1 MARQAREGEAEE
13 RGALFQAGSEE
24 VMDIR
29 KRVSLVDW
37 QRVSEDLDSVGYA
50 VLPAMLTQSH
60 SELVR
65 DMFDEAD
72 LFRSR
77 IIMERYNFGQG
88 EYKYFNYP
96 LPDVV
101 SELRTSIYP
110 CLTSV
115 ANRWHAAMRIA
126 SRFPETHAEFISRCH
141 SAGQRRPTPLMLR
154 YTSGGYCCLHQDL
167 YGEHVFPL
175 QVVLL
180 LSEPI
185 RDFTGGE
192 FMLVEQDT
200 KRAPRAD
207 LVPLRQ
213 GDGVVFAVNSR
224 PVPSHRGH
232 YRVVMRH
239 GVSRLHTGDRNSLGI
254 IFHDA
259 T

>member
-1 MARQAREGEAEE
+1 
-13 RGALFQAGSEE
+13 
-24 VMDIR
+24 MDIG
-29 KRVSLVDW
+29 KRLSLVDW
-37 QRVSEDLDSVGYA
+37 QKLSEDLDNVGYA
-50 VLPAMLTQSH
+50 VLPALLARSH
-60 SELVR
+60 CEMVR
-65 DMFDEAD
+65 DLFDEAD

-77 IIMERYNFGQG
+77 IVMERYNFGQG

-96 LPDVV
+96 LPDAV
-101 SELRTSIYP
+101 SELRTLIYP
-110 CLTSV
+110 HLVPV
-115 ANRWHAAMRIA
+115 ANRWHAAMKIG
-126 SRFPETHAEFISRCH
+126 SRFPERHAEFISRCH

-180 LSEPI
+180 LSEPD

-192 FMLVEQDT
+192 FMLVEHGT
-200 KRAPRAD
+200 KRTPRAE
-207 LVPLRQ
+207 LVPLKQ
-213 GDGVVFAVNSR
+213 GDAVVFAVNSR
-224 PVPSHRGH
+224 PVPSERGH

-239 GVSRLHTGDRNSLGI
+239 GVSRLHAGDRNTLGI